1 MTLIRKFIPNNS
13 FARNTIT
20 LMTGTSIAQAIPI
33 AISPIL
39 TRLYTPEE
47 FGVFGLYLALTSI
60 VSVVVTGRYEL
71 AIMLPKK
78 DSEAAQIVALS
89 VLLSFVISSIILLFV
104 VMFNDKV
111 TSLLGVPEIS
121 NWLYVFPLGTLLG
134 GVYPSL
140 NCWCNRKRNYKR
152 LALSRIVQTS
162 GTSSIQLGAAGVGP
176 SIGLIGGQILGQG
189 VATVV
194 LARIVVKEDTELLK
208 RVNKLRI
215 MAVARKYVKFPK
227 YMVAGQ
233 LASEVSVQ
241 ILLLLLGMFF
251 GPAIAGFYSLA
262 QRVLAAPISL
272 VAAAIGDVYRQEAA
286 FTYKKYG
293 DCRNL
298 FLRTAQKL
306 FIFAFIPAIP
316 VFFFGPW
323 LFALFFGEEWR
334 IAGEMASVISIMVF
348 FQTISTP
355 LSQTVLFAGM
365 QSTDLVWQLSRLGL
379 SLLSFYVGY
388 TVFKSYEATIIMH
401 VILFSLLYA
410 THSTLQY
417 KAASGKAKS
426 T

>member
-1 MTLIRKFIPNNS
+1 MTLIRKLIPENS
-13 FARNTIT
+13 FARNAIT

-39 TRLYTPEE
+39 TRLYTPEQ

-89 VLLSFVISSIILLFV
+89 VVLSFLISSIILLCV
-104 VMFNDKV
+104 VFFN
-111 TSLLGVPEIS
+111 TEITHLLGAPELS
-121 NWLYVFPLGTLLG
+121 LWLYLLPLSTLLG

-140 NCWCNRKRNYKR
+140 NYWCNRKRNYKR

-162 GTSSIQLGAAGVGP
+162 ATSSIQLGVAGVGP
-176 SIGLIGGQILGQG
+176 SVGLIGGQILGQG

-194 LARIVVKEDTELLK
+194 LGRIVVKEDAELL
-208 RVNKLRI
+208 RSVTKLRVL
-215 MAVARKYVKFPK
+215 AVARKYTKFPK

-286 FTYKKYG
+286 FTYKKTG
-293 DCRNL
+293 NCKDL
-298 FLRTAQKL
+298 FLRTALKL
-306 FIFAFIPAIP
+306 FAFAFIPALP

-334 IAGEMASVISIMVF
+334 AAGEMASVVSIMVF
-348 FQTISTP
+348 FQTVSTP

-365 QSTDLVWQLSRLGL
+365 QSTDLIWQLSRLGL
-379 SLLSFYVGY
+379 SLLSFYIAY
-388 TVFKSYEATIIMH
+388 TMFNNYQIAIIMH
-401 VILFSLLYA
+401 VVLFSFLYL
-410 THSTLQY
+410 THTVLQY
-417 KAASGKAKS
+417 RAASGKVNNK
-426 T
+426 